1 MVHSVIL
8 SLLLALFAPP
18 AVATNLP
25 GSGFGVNIGG
35 SGNVGATFPDSNAK
49 GYTTLWGSSYQGTN
63 AAHAFYKNGVRYQVP
78 SGKYFRVVAFV
89 VNPSA
94 SCANTQW
101 GPLYSLTSWD
111 TASNY
116 ATLTGAVYCNSGSGS
131 VYFCQLSG
139 AASVVQTLNITYD
152 FPALSYPGYAAPTNA
167 QCNISAVG
175 YEVTGTAP

>member
-1 MVHSVIL
+1 MVRLLGIF
-8 SLLLALFAPP
+8 SLLFCFTASA
-18 AVATNLP
+18 AVQQGP
-25 GSGFGVNIGG
+25 VPQVNIGG
-35 SGNVGATFPDSNAK
+35 SGNIGAVISTGAPAL
-49 GYTTLWGSSYQGTN
+49 TTLWGSSYQGTN
-63 AAHAFYKNGVRYQVP
+63 AAHAFYKNGVQYQVP

-101 GPLYSLTSWD
+101 GPLYSLTAWN
-111 TASNY
+111 TGASY
-116 ATLTGAVYCNSGSGS
+116 ITLPGAVYCNSSAGS

-139 AASVVQTLNITYD
+139 PTGTVQTLNITYD

-167 QCNISAVG
+167 QCNINAIG